1 MGREWSEAFILV
13 QNWALWIISSS
24 QHRGAIRYWAGVAIG
39 EALALLVPLGLG
51 GTLTVTSTEHRV
63 EGQEVRV

>member
-24 QHRGAIRYWAGVAIG
+24 QHRGAIRYWAGVAIE
-39 EALALLVPLGLG
+39 EALALLV
-51 GTLTVTSTEHRV
+51 GTLGPGWHPDSYFH
-63 EGQEVRV
+63 